1 MPEKRSET
9 RELLITRVFDAPRAL
24 VFETWSKPEHLV
36 HWWGPAGFT
45 LPTHQMEFRPGGAI
59 RFCMRSPEGHD
70 HWMVGA
76 YREIVQASRIV
87 FVSSIDDDPSH
98 QVTTTVMFT
107 DEGGKT
113 KVTVQQLFTFESDAT
128 RGAEKGWASSLD
140 RLLKLLAQL
149 TAASAATK
157 EAER

>member
-1 MPEKRSET
+1 MPETSNET

-45 LPTHQMEFRPGGAI
+45 LPTHEMEFRPGGAI
-59 RFCMRSPEGHD
+59 RFCMRSPDGHE

-76 YREIVQASRIV
+76 YREIVPASRIV
-87 FVSSIDDDPSH
+87 FVSGIDDDPSH
-98 QVTTTVMFT
+98 QVITTVTFA
-107 DEGGKT
+107 DEGART

-128 RGAEKGWASSLD
+128 RGAQQGWGSSLD
-140 RLLKLLAQL
+140 RLVKLLAQL
-149 TAASAATK
+149 TADRSTT
-157 EAER
+157 